1 MPIMLPEPDDVK
13 LVMVLELAVKVLEDP
28 KVPIFNPVILP
39 VVETFEMVLL
49 DTEETPP
56 KLEIF
61 ITVTAPDPNV
71 QLLKVLDDMFLV
83 G

>member
-56 KLEIF
+56 KLKIF